1 MIADFT
7 FLLFEVIVIATTIAT
22 VCYIEKKSA
31 ETYKQIIR
39 EHENNHCS

>member
-7 FLLFEVIVIATTIAT
+7 FLLVEFIVIATTIAT

-31 ETYKQIIR
+31 ETFKQDIKR
-39 EHENNHCS
+39 T